1 MFCLNNTLSCVKHTT
16 LRLRVNI
23 METRS
28 AEDIEVSTEKLL
40 HDIKTVIKDGE
51 QLLKAG
57 ARELGERGQA
67 ARERLAAA
75 LEVAKDT
82 QRQLQER
89 ALSSAKATNLMIR
102 EHPYESLGIAFGI
115 GVLVGILAS
124 RR

>member
-1 MFCLNNTLSCVKHTT
+1 
-16 LRLRVNI
+16 

-28 AEDIEVSTEKLL
+28 AQEIEASTEKLL
-40 HDIKTVIKDGE
+40 QDLKVVIRDGE
-51 QLLKAG
+51 ALLRAG
-57 ARELGERGQA
+57 AKDLGERGSA

-82 QRQLQER
+82 QRRLQEG
-89 ALSSAKATNLMIR
+89 ATTSAKATNQLIQ

-115 GVLVGILAS
+115 GILLGIFAN